1 MNISKPSGDMDISL
15 NARDIQAIR
24 KDEMKKR
31 KFWKYALAVL
41 GCILILVSNVGCNR
55 IAEEKYKIQNYR
67 TEADVSLYNVSPQ
80 FSEMENVVVTAMYK
94 EDQILICQDLEDE
107 GDVYRK
113 IWLFSYLTG
122 EKELCSNLKVSAG
135 TDYQASAYRFSVLGT
150 VPFVLCDR
158 YESKIYIY
166 KDDFSAYST
175 ISLEEYAM
183 PSGMFVRSSGFYFM
197 DFDTCKVYRHEMTE
211 FSDTEKEMDY
221 KTFRETAQLIFT
233 PDVQATSFQLEDVSA
248 DGNCLR
254 FFAENLRDNEY
265 YYYLYHVPDKEYKE
279 LYQLDYNASVC
290 WSSWDGS
297 KYLNEVVPSAVSRY
311 EWIDYTE
318 SFRYTTKVEP
328 QVVYSMVQCDTN
340 IMDGQKYIL
349 FYVVD
354 ETTELITELFLWEYA
369 KAESEVADV
378 APVKEYGE
386 LPVEIDYADL
396 TDKAEVIEEKYNV
409 NIVMGENV
417 TCDFDAYEYEQV
429 SDETMIADA
438 LEQLELALDAF
449 PDGMCT
455 ELALDYASGF
465 NIYLCGTFVPKDSEN
480 ISDAGAFYTFENGCY
495 NLAVDVTL
503 GNTEANVIHEMTHAI
518 DDYFFFCGASEQL
531 EKDWSA
537 CNPNGFAYLNS
548 YFGYEELS
556 EYTCWDDY
564 ESVHDIYFV
573 DAYSCTFPG
582 EDRSR
587 VFEYFGS
594 ETYKED
600 WLLDSEPLRRK
611 AGVLL
616 DYCSKYLECF
626 RTDKIYGIKTK
637 SEEVGW

>member
-1 MNISKPSGDMDISL
+1 
-15 NARDIQAIR
+15 
-24 KDEMKKR
+24 MKKQ
-31 KFWKYALAVL
+31 KFGQYVLAFLCCAFMMAVSA
-41 GCILILVSNVGCNR
+41 GCERN
-55 IAEEKYKIQNYR
+55 AEPEYNIEDFQ
-67 TEADVSLYNVSPQ
+67 TTDDVSLYNVSQ
-80 FSEMENVVVTAMYK
+80 QLSEMQNVIVTAMYK
-94 EDQILICQDLEDE
+94 EDRILICQDVEME
-107 GDVYRK
+107 GEIYRK

-122 EKELCSNLKVSAG
+122 EKELCSNLKVSAR
-135 TDYQASAYRFSVLGT
+135 TDYQTSAYRFSVLGT
-150 VPFVLCDR
+150 IPFVLCDM

-166 KDDFSAYST
+166 TDDFSSYST
-175 ISLEEYAM
+175 VSLEEYTM

-197 DFDTCKVYRHEMTE
+197 DFNTCKVYRHEMTKFADE
-211 FSDTEKEMDY
+211 VKEIDY
-221 KTFRETAQLIFT
+221 KAFREESQMIFAPDIHTASIH
-233 PDVQATSFQLEDVSA
+233 LEDVSK
-248 DGNCLR
+248 DGKELR
-254 FFAENLRDNEY
+254 FFAENLMDNEY
-265 YYYLYHVPDKEYKE
+265 YYYRYCVPDKEYKE
-279 LYQLDYNASVC
+279 IYQMKYNASALWC
-290 WSSWDGS
+290 AFDGDR
-297 KYLNEVVPSAVSRY
+297 YLNEVVPSAVSRY

-318 SFRYTTKVEP
+318 KLRYTTKVEP
-328 QVVYSMVQCDTN
+328 EVVYNMVHCDTN

-354 ETTELITELFLWEYA
+354 ETTEFITELFLWEYE
-369 KAESEVADV
+369 KAEREAVDI
-378 APVKEYGE
+378 APEKEYGE
-386 LPVEIDYADL
+386 LPVEVEYTNL
-396 TDKAEVIEEKYNV
+396 TDKAELLEEKYDV

-417 TCDFDAYEYEQV
+417 TCDFDAYEYEKV
-429 SDETMIADA
+429 VDEAMISDA
-438 LEQLELALDAF
+438 LDQLEVAFNAF
-449 PDGMCT
+449 PDGICAEMT
-455 ELALDYASGF
+455 SDYASGF
-465 NIYLCGTFVPKDSEN
+465 HIYLCGTFTPKDSEN

-518 DDYFFFCGASEQL
+518 DDYFSFCGASEQL

-637 SEEVGW
+637 SEELGW